1 MPSPVGAETEI
12 MRYAHRR
19 GGPRARGWAGRGGRL
34 LPGRWRPCYPGKV
47 VFASKAARLALL
59 ASFLVIR
66 PVAAPASAELVLL
79 ATGRTL
85 AVSGHAFEGDRVVLY
100 LRNGGEIVCDRSLIV
115 RIEPDAAPA
124 PPVQA
129 VVESPLLHAR
139 PYAEI
144 IDAVSVRH
152 GVNPALVYALIEVE
166 SAYRPAARSP
176 KGAMGLM
183 QLMPATAKHYAVA
196 DPFDPTANIEAGT
209 RHLRSLLDRYDV
221 GSALAAYNA
230 GEGPVRKFGGVP
242 PYPETRRYVTKILEL
257 VSAAQNE

>member
-1 MPSPVGAETEI
+1 MT
-12 MRYAHRR
+12 
-19 GGPRARGWAGRGGRL
+19 
-34 LPGRWRPCYPGKV
+34 
-47 VFASKAARLALL
+47 
-59 ASFLVIR
+59 
-66 PVAAPASAELVLL
+66 
-79 ATGRTL
+79 TGRTL

-124 PPVQA
+124 PPVPVA
-129 VVESPLLHAR
+129 IELAPRPAR
-139 PYAEI
+139 PFAEI

-183 QLMPATAKHYAVA
+183 QLMPATAQQYAVT

-209 RHLRSLLDRYDV
+209 RHLRSLLDRYDIDA
-221 GSALAAYNA
+221 ALAAYNA

-242 PYPETRRYVTKILEL
+242 PYPETRRYVAKILEL
-257 VSAAQNE
+257 VGAAQNE